1 MKLTTPKAITDFQTC
16 ALLFEYRHNQKLPET
31 IGGRDLLATRF
42 ENTLKEIIYYFFY
55 KNKVDIHHHM
65 RRY

>member
-42 ENTLKEIIYYFFY
+42 ENTLKEIIYYLMLYLIVKFVILFQ
-55 KNKVDIHHHM
+55 V
-65 RRY
+65 